1 MKSGPIFKVGFKRR
15 REQKTDYKKR
25 LAVLKSKQDRFVLR
39 VTNSLVKAQ
48 VIRYDKDGDKT
59 LVAATSKEL
68 VALDYTGSLKNT
80 PAVYLT
86 ALLLS
91 QKAKKAKI
99 KEVIYDLGAR
109 NYKSGNKIFAG
120 LKAIVDSGLTCP
132 HNEKAFPTKERIEGK
147 TMAEYLK
154 KSVDK
159 EFAVAKEKILKM

>member
-1 MKSGPIFKVGFKRR
+1 MKSGPIFKVAFKRR

-48 VIRYDKDGDKT
+48 IIRYDKDGDKT
-59 LVAATSKEL
+59 VVSATSREL
-68 VALDYTGSLKNT
+68 VVLGYTGALKNT

-91 QKAKKAKI
+91 AKAKKANI
-99 KEVIYDLGAR
+99 KEVIYDLGAK

-120 LKAIVDSGLTCP
+120 LKAIVDSGLVCP
-132 HNEKAFPTKERIEGK
+132 YNEKAFPTKDRIEGK

-154 KSVDK
+154 KPVDK
-159 EFAVAKEKILKM
+159 EFTIVKEKILKM